1 MRDRPPWRRALPF
14 AALLALTTAVFF
26 DGLFGTFVLDDI
38 PLVQRF
44 SCSHEPLEPL
54 KGLLLVGEGECAYRP
69 LPYLSYALDRALYGE
84 NPVGYHV
91 TNLLLHLAVVVCVFL
106 LLRRLLRARRQAA

>member
-44 SCSHEPLEPL
+44 SCSREPLEPL

-69 LPYLSYALDRALYGE
+69 LPYLSYALDRALYAGAF
-84 NPVGYHV
+84 PLTLSV
-91 TNLLLHLAVVVCVFL
+91 TDSLTDEVKHLDVQF
-106 LLRRLLRARRQAA
+106 RGP